1 MDRHPND
8 LTTDEEIAQALV
20 AAREFDGEPRA
31 LSAEYV
37 RATDAVVIRLTTGG
51 RLLFPREDLQGLQNA
66 TAEQLSEI
74 SFGAAASASPGH
86 SST

>member
-51 RLLFPREDLQGLQNA
+51 RLLLQNA